1 MPTMTTVANGL
12 RILVEELPHT
22 HSVSLGYFTGV
33 GAGHEAPALS
43 GAAHFIEHM
52 CFKGTRA
59 FPTARMI
66 SDTIE
71 GVGGILNASTSYE
84 STVYWAKV
92 ADIHVD
98 RAVRV
103 LTEMLRYP
111 LFDSR
116 ELEKER
122 RVILEEIRS
131 SQDDPEEW
139 VHALLHAAMWG
150 DQPLGRDIAGTL
162 DSVSAISRP
171 NLLAFWNEHYH
182 PHNIVISI
190 AGHIQTDQAIAAVLQ
205 AFELPAD
212 TAITRHEP
220 VVPPDSRTSRLPPRS
235 GRNLALPGPRVT
247 LAPRKTEQGHFCLG
261 MPALSYQDADRR
273 ALHVLDTIIG
283 GGMSSRLFQTLRED
297 MGVAYHVGSYQ
308 IELADGGMWVL
319 YGGVEDD
326 TLVPSVRTTLEILQS
341 VATEGIT
348 DAELARVK
356 EQVKG
361 GILLSLEDTWSIASR
376 NGAHQLRYDTVIPVE
391 QVVAEIEA
399 VTGADVLRVAQR
411 LLRRDALHLAVIGPY
426 DTRDE
431 QTLAALLHAALDE

>member
-1 MPTMTTVANGL
+1 MTTVANGL

-33 GAGHEAPALS
+33 GAGYESPALS

-52 CFKGTRA
+52 CFKGTRT
-59 FPTARMI
+59 FPTARII

-71 GVGGILNASTSYE
+71 GVGGMLNASTSYE
-84 STVYWAKV
+84 STVYSAKV
-92 ADIHVD
+92 ADIHMD
-98 RAVRV
+98 RALMV

-111 LFDSR
+111 LFDPR

-122 RVILEEIRS
+122 RVILEEIRG
-131 SQDDPEEW
+131 SQDDPDEW

-162 DSVSAISRP
+162 DSVSAISRSD
-171 NLLAFWNEHYH
+171 LLAFWNAHYH

-190 AGHIQTDQAIAAVLQ
+190 AGHIQTDQAVAAVLQ
-205 AFELPAD
+205 ACELPAD
-212 TAITRHEP
+212 TAITRHDP
-220 VVPPDSRTSRLPPRS
+220 VARSVGTMSCQQAQPWSKPP
-235 GRNLALPGPRVT
+235 LPGPQVT
-247 LAPRKTEQGHFCLG
+247 LVPRVTEQGHFCLG
-261 MPALSYQDADRR
+261 MPALSYRDADRR
-273 ALHVLDTIIG
+273 ALQVLDTIVG
-283 GGMSSRLFQTLRED
+283 SGMSSRLFQTLRED

-326 TLVPSVRTTLEILQS
+326 TLSTSVGAMLQILHN
-341 VATEGIT
+341 VVTEGVT
-348 DAELARVK
+348 DEELTRVK

-361 GILLSLEDTWSIASR
+361 GMLLSLEDTWSIAAR
-376 NGAHQLRYDTVIPVE
+376 NGAHQLRYNGVIPVE

-399 VTGADVLRVAQR
+399 VTRADVLRVARR
-411 LLRRDALHLAVIGPY
+411 LLRRDAMHLAVIGPY
-426 DTRDE
+426 DTKDE
-431 QTLAALLHAALDE
+431 QTLATMLHAALE